1 MSNFLSE
8 FSYCYSLYVLF
19 ACFAFIFPFWLA
31 GVMLMFF
38 SILDFFKD
46 LFRKVKEVLN
56 NVH

>member
-46 LFRKVKEVLN
+46 LFGKIKGGFKQ
-56 NVH
+56 